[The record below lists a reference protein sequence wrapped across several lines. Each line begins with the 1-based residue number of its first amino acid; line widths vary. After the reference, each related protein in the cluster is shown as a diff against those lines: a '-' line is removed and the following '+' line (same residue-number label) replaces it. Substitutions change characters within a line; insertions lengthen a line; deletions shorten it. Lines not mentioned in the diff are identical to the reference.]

1 MSITSTAGGVAGDA
15 TGVSQISNSSDYASE
30 MTGVMEQMQDN
41 SVKNAQ
47 MGAEMQNLN
56 QIASNATTA
65 GNAATQNKVQY

>member
-1 MSITSTAGGVAGDA
+1 MAVTSSLGNAAGDV
-15 TGVSQISNSSDYASE
+15 VSANQMADSSSYASDME
-30 MTGVMEQMQDN
+30 GVMETMQDN

-47 MGAEMQNLN
+47 MGAALQNLN